1 MSFANKIIPRL
12 GQSADDSEWYVKA
25 MYQSLNEYMADIE
38 IAMARPQFTVAGIT
52 TVPGTPPIPTPVTA
66 PVGQVSNKHI
76 RLTYP
81 EVKAAMFCGNGA
93 LTFPNLFKLFASK
106 LMLNFTNAYSSAIVS
121 GITAFTFDAVT
132 PFTTMCTTFMT
143 EITGIGTA
151 GAMTPEIFHNS
162 MSKYLDLA
170 FKSIIPVTMPFVGMG
185 LVPSGP
191 FTGTIVIA
199 FQQVALV

>member
-12 GQSADDSEWYVKA
+12 GQSAEDGEWYVKA
-25 MYQSLNEYMADIE
+25 MYQSLNEYMTDIE

-52 TVPGTPPIPTPVTA
+52 TVPGSPPIPTPVTA

-132 PFTTMCTTFMT
+132 PFTTMGSAFMT

-151 GAMTPEIFHNS
+151 GEMTPEIFHNS
-162 MSKYLDLA
+162 MSRYLDLA

-185 LVPSGP
+185 LVPTGT
-191 FTGTIVIA
+191 FTGTIVIV